1 MVAFEYFLSVLGDLL
16 SGIFRHEAISGT
28 GITFIDIGIFFLILF
43 IVVNALVVTVRGSDD
58 LSDSAL
64 TERRLD
70 KKYDEKRLRK
80 VNGYRSSKSNNK
92 FYSDSIKTL
101 SSKAPKFRG

>member
-43 IVVNALVVTVRGSDD
+43 IVVNALVVTVRASEDM
-58 LSDSAL
+58 SVKS
-64 TERRLD
+64 
-70 KKYDEKRLRK
+70 
-80 VNGYRSSKSNNK
+80 YRSNKSDK
-92 FYSDSIKTL
+92 E
-101 SSKAPKFRG
+101 